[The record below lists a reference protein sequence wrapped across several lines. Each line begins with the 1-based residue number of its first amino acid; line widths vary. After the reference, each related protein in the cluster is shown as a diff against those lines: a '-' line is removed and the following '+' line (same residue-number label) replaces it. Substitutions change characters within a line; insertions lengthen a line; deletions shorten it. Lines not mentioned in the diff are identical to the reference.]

1 MLNLEMNNPTFDNV
15 KKQARHHWVEL
26 LIAAGIDAK
35 ALRNVHGPCPGCGGK
50 DRFRFDDH
58 DGNGTFIC
66 SQGNGDNLSG
76 DGFELLQHAGLAAD
90 PKSALAL
97 VARHLAEVLPPEVF
111 LTKTSKYVYRCPD
124 GQDSLIVLRVDKRDG
139 SKTFRQQLP
148 NGKLP
153 RSDADFLQHPYRI
166 NEWPSDGLIIL
177 CEGEK
182 CADALWGLGFAAT
195 TRAGGSSKWDFELT
209 PYFGGRH
216 VVILPDNDSAGLI
229 YAQKVIDALLG
240 TVASL
245 KVCELPDLPEKGDVI
260 DWLDAGGTKETLSL
274 LIEHADDAG
283 NWRSGGARRHAGLSL
298 SDLKAIKIERR
309 DPLHDL
315 LPPGFTL
322 MAGAPKIGKSKLAE
336 FIAGDVA
343 QNNYVLYLALE
354 YNQMVAQTRFNHL
367 DDSLD
372 IEIFLEGGF
381 PRWDQGGA
389 EKLESLLSFRQPK
402 LVVLDTL
409 ARLKRPG
416 QKNDYEAETQAMQQ
430 MKIVTDKYN
439 CDVLA
444 LHHLRKSG
452 VNDNKDDPFERILGS
467 TALAAAVDNLQ
478 ILLTSGDERVLHTKG
493 RIVFPSEKLLKLDDN
508 RFVEQHSALG
518 HMPINATTQTQVLH
532 IIARQGEMKVSDLT
546 VRLEKAQSNISR
558 VCANLV
564 EKGKLIRLEN
574 GAYSLP
580 KSEGW

>member
-76 DGFELLQHAGLAAD
+76 DGFELLQHVGLAAD

-97 VARHLAEVLPPEVF
+97 VAGHLAEVLPPEVF

-389 EKLESLLSFRQPK
+389 ES
-402 LVVLDTL
+402 
-409 ARLKRPG
+409 
-416 QKNDYEAETQAMQQ
+416 
-430 MKIVTDKYN
+430 
-439 CDVLA
+439 
-444 LHHLRKSG
+444 
-452 VNDNKDDPFERILGS
+452 
-467 TALAAAVDNLQ
+467 
-478 ILLTSGDERVLHTKG
+478 
-493 RIVFPSEKLLKLDDN
+493 
-508 RFVEQHSALG
+508 
-518 HMPINATTQTQVLH
+518 
-532 IIARQGEMKVSDLT
+532 
-546 VRLEKAQSNISR
+546 SR
-558 VCANLV
+558 VC
-564 EKGKLIRLEN
+564 
-574 GAYSLP
+574 SLLDNQN
-580 KSEGW
+580 W